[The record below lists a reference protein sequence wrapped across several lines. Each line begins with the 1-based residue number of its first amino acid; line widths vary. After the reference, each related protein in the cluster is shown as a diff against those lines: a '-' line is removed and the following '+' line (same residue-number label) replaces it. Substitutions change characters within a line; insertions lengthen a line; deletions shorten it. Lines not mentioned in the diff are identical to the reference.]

1 MIFRVVL
8 LFVVCGLI
16 WFVYT
21 QWVIH
26 NKLSNRELSH
36 SDVGIVLG
44 AVLWDNKP
52 SPGLAERLDYAL
64 SLYQAGHFDSFI
76 VTGGLDHPSLQL
88 TEAQGMA
95 AYLIERGVPSDRI
108 LLENQATS
116 TYENLRY
123 SQEIMNEHGYTSA
136 IIITHRYH
144 GARSLEI
151 ANFLGYHD
159 PVVATT
165 ESKVLNMA
173 WHQTRESLAYTK
185 WKLEQLW
192 ITIGM
197 QG

>member
-1 MIFRVVL
+1 MIFRVML

-26 NKLSNRELSH
+26 NKSSGRELSH
-36 SDVGIVLG
+36 ADVGIVLG

-52 SPGLAERLDYAL
+52 SPALVERLDHAL
-64 SLYQAGHFDSFI
+64 SLYQAGHFDTFI
-76 VTGGLDHPSLQL
+76 VTGGLDHPSLRL

-95 AYLIERGVPSDRI
+95 AYLIERGVPSDHI

-116 TYENLRY
+116 TYENLLFSR
-123 SQEIMNEHGYTSA
+123 EIMKDHGYKSA
-136 IIITHRYH
+136 VIITHRYH

-151 ANFLGYHD
+151 ANFLGYQS
-159 PVVATT
+159 PVVSTT

-173 WHQTRESLAYTK
+173 WHQMRESLAYTK
-185 WKLEQLW
+185 WKLDQLW

-197 QG
+197 KG